1 MRDFHRILD
10 YILPALIEFGIE
22 IVFHIAQSAFELLVQ
37 LLNDIIDI
45 IKA

>member
-10 YILPALIEFGIE
+10 NILPAFIEFGIE
-22 IVFHIAQSAFELLVQ
+22 IVFHIAQSAFELLVE
-37 LLNDIIDI
+37 LLDDIIDI